1 MPVSEWITIAIFVV
15 NLAMLVIGLK
25 IKSDFRGMEIALERR
40 MEQGEAELR
49 ESLRE
54 VELYMRDNFVRKAS
68 FDKMIELMTT
78 QMQAQFDRLYAK
90 VDRLNDKLDR
100 QNGQPG

>member
-1 MPVSEWITIAIFVV
+1 MTLGEWFTVGIFVA
-15 NLAMLVIGLK
+15 NLIMVAIGLK
-25 IKSDFRGMEIALERR
+25 IKVDMRGVEIALERR

-100 QNGQPG
+100 NGQPG